1 MSCGRNISRNFS
13 KTLDKSLKTVYT
25 VIAMKIALFLTVGV
39 ALPES
44 GRFISR
50 SSPARKWALYK

>member
-1 MSCGRNISRNFS
+1 VKNDFSNFT
-13 KTLDKSLKTVYT
+13 KRLDKSPKITYT
-25 VIAMKIALFLTVGV
+25 VIAMRIALFLTVGV

-50 SSPARKWALYK
+50 SSPARKWELYK